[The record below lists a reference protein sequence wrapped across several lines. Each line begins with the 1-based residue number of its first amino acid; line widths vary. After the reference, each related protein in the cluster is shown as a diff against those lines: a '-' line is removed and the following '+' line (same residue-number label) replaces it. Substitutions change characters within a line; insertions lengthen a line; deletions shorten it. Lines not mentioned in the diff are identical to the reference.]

1 MLYIAAPNT
10 TLSKSKFYFFE
21 KIREKLMSMSGILD
35 YTYIQ
40 FVCLFML
47 WPWRETCLCSNY

>member
-47 WPWRETCLCSNY
+47 WP